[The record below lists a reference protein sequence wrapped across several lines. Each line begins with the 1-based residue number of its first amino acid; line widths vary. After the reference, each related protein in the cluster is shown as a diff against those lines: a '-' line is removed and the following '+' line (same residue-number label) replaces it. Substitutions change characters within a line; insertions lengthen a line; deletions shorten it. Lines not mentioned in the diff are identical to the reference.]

1 MGDKIKKMVITILVL
16 AGTIFVYHISF
27 IKEFCKEN
35 TRNYLVVKIKEK
47 KCAKGLINSFNN
59 NYETK
64 KLSILPPW
72 AK

>member
-47 KCAKGLINSFNN
+47 KCTKGIVNFITN

-64 KLSILPPW
+64 KTSLLPPW